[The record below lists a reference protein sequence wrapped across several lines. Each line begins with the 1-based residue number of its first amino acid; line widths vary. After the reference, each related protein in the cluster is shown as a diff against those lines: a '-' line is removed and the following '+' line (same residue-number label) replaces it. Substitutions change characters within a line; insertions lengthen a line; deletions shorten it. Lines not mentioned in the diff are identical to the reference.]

1 MAYQEAFYE
10 RWVQAEGLPI
20 VKRWCEW
27 CDYLVK
33 YGSHF
38 DASFTIPVP
47 QFFFEHYTKNTDP
60 DGLKVDAFF
69 REHWFSG
76 NPVKLPPPVPAPPS
90 QSFAGRA
97 MQHGQASQSTGEA
110 MWRGA
115 KEGFKSQAPN
125 AARTLLGLL
134 FKR

>member
-1 MAYQEAFYE
+1 MTYE
-10 RWVQAEGLPI
+10 QWLNQNMVPIIRRWQ
-20 VKRWCEW
+20 EW
-27 CDYLVK
+27 CDYMIM
-33 YGSHF
+33 YGKHF
-38 DASFTIPVP
+38 DANFTIPVP
-47 QFFFEHYTKNTDP
+47 QFFYDHYINNTDP
-60 DGLKVDAFF
+60 NGEQFGAFMLQ
-69 REHWFSG
+69 HWNSG
-76 NPVKLPPPVPAPPS
+76 KPYQMPPPVPAPPS